1 MRTRFAGVTGRLA
14 LLALVYGGIAG
25 LVAALVFA
33 GMTWLQGIVW
43 GASGAL
49 LGESP
54 LQIVLTIL
62 LGGILLIVLD
72 RAAPTED
79 LQTLLEQSR
88 DPDALPRR
96 AVATTA
102 LSAIVAVAFG
112 GAIGP
117 EAGIIAVVAQLS
129 TIVAHLVGED
139 VEVR

>member
-1 MRTRFAGVTGRLA
+1 M
-14 LLALVYGGIAG
+14 
-25 LVAALVFA
+25 
-33 GMTWLQGIVW
+33 
-43 GASGAL
+43 
-49 LGESP
+49 
-54 LQIVLTIL
+54 LTIL

-112 GAIGP
+112 ERSAPKPASSPSSPSSRRSSRTSSGRTSRCG
-117 EAGIIAVVAQLS
+117 
-129 TIVAHLVGED
+129 
-139 VEVR
+139 R